1 MRGILTVVMMQE
13 LPEGASC
20 KLLNALF
27 ENVPCQQQQLIDR
40 QLIYRIFKEILNRR
54 AAETIAMGIDFVLGV
69 IQAIDGERDPRNL
82 LMIFNWLPQFLS
94 TVKLGH
100 LAEEMFDV
108 IACYFP
114 VDFRSPSQDA
124 QVRIISYQLYTK
136 CSTATVYLKPTGI
149 VLLIF
154 TVYFLAWCFWN
165 NYS

>member
-1 MRGILTVVMMQE
+1 MLRGISAVVMLQE
-13 LPEGASC
+13 LPEGAPHR
-20 KLLNALF
+20 LLSTLF
-27 ENVPCQQQQLIDR
+27 ENVPCQQQQLVDR
-40 QLIYRIFKEILNRR
+40 QLIYQIFKELLNRR
-54 AAETIAMGIDFVLGV
+54 TTEIIAMGIDFVLGV

-124 QVRIISYQLYTK
+124 QVRIKTK
-136 CSTATVYLKPTGI
+136 SCRE
-149 VLLIF
+149 
-154 TVYFLAWCFWN
+154 
-165 NYS
+165 